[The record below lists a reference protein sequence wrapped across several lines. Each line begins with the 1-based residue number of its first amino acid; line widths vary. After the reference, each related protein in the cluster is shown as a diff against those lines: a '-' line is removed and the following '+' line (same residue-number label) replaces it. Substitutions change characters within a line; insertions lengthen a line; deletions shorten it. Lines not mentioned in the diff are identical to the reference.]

1 MIHFPREA
9 LARELVA
16 AIRGKAA
23 FGDAQNGLFLAAPRR
38 TGKSTFLQ
46 ADLKP
51 ALEAA
56 GAVVAYVDLWA
67 DPRRDPGSLI
77 AGAIARAL
85 APRLGV
91 VSRAA
96 KAAGLES
103 VTIAGALKIDLSKI
117 GKIDGVTL
125 PDALRVL
132 HETAKSPVALIVDEA
147 QHALTSEAGEAT
159 MSALKSARDQLNRP
173 DEVNLMLVMSG
184 SDRDKLLRLVNTNN
198 APFYGSQIS
207 LMPPLG
213 QDFVDHVTRLIASQ
227 RPDLPP
233 VDAATLLQAFKSF
246 GHRPQFFMEA
256 LGQALSPLSGLEGVR
271 FEQAILQAA
280 QQRQQADEAQMESE
294 YLALRPLEQTVL
306 WRLLEQGPRFRPYDG
321 EALRFYGAR
330 VKGRVTPQMAQRA
343 LESLR
348 ERNPAL
354 VWKSARGE
362 YALDDAAMHR
372 WFEQR
377 SKDGRW
383 PPVDPQLR
391 LSIDDSDFPAADVP
405 NTDNASDA

>member
-1 MIHFPREA
+1 
-9 LARELVA
+9 
-16 AIRGKAA
+16 
-23 FGDAQNGLFLAAPRR
+23 
-38 TGKSTFLQ
+38 
-46 ADLKP
+46 
-51 ALEAA
+51 
-56 GAVVAYVDLWA
+56 
-67 DPRRDPGSLI
+67 
-77 AGAIARAL
+77 
-85 APRLGV
+85 
-91 VSRAA
+91 
-96 KAAGLES
+96 
-103 VTIAGALKIDLSKI
+103 
-117 GKIDGVTL
+117 
-125 PDALRVL
+125 
-132 HETAKSPVALIVDEA
+132 
-147 QHALTSEAGEAT
+147 

-184 SDRDKLLRLVNTNN
+184 SDRDKLLRLVNTNG

-227 RPDLPP
+227 RPDLAP

>member
-1 MIHFPREA
+1 
-9 LARELVA
+9 
-16 AIRGKAA
+16 
-23 FGDAQNGLFLAAPRR
+23 LFLAAPRR

-77 AGAIARAL
+77 ADAVARAL

-103 VTIAGALKIDLSKI
+103 VTIGGALKIDVSKI

-125 PDALRVL
+125 PDALRAL
-132 HETAKSPVALIVDEA
+132 HEAAKAPVALIVDEA

-173 DEVNLMLVMSG
+173 GLVNLMLVMSG
-184 SDRDKLLRLVNTNN
+184 SDRDKLLRLVNTNG
-198 APFYGSQIS
+198 APFYGSQVS
-207 LMPPLG
+207 RMPPLG
-213 QDFVDHVTRLIASQ
+213 QDFMDHVSRLITAQ
-227 RPDLPP
+227 RPDLAP
-233 VDAATLLQAFKSF
+233 VDGPTLLQAFERF

-256 LGQALSPLSGLEGVR
+256 LGQALSPLSGLQGVR
-271 FEQAILQAA
+271 FEQAVLEAA
-280 QQRQQADEAQMESE
+280 KERQRADEAQMESD
-294 YLALRPLEQTVL
+294 YSALRPLEQAVL
-306 WRLLEQGPRFRPYDG
+306 WRLLDQGPRFRPYDG
-321 EALRFYGAR
+321 EALRFYR
-330 VKGRVTPQMAQRA
+330 EHVTGRVTPQMAQRA

-362 YALDDAAMHR
+362 YAIHDAAMHR

-377 SKDGRW
+377 TKEGRW
-383 PPVDPQLR
+383 PPIDPQGR
-391 LSIDDSDFPAADVP
+391 LAMDDDETAAADE
-405 NTDNASDA
+405 TDGKRGS